1 MEKIRTALLLAC
13 VLLLASIAREAYVIR
28 GVLTGQYAVDSET
41 VTTGYKSHAEVMALG
56 CAGYRFA
63 GMSDGALRYER
74 INTARASVS
83 VAESSREAEA
93 RRVKRILDGPGD
105 R

>member
-13 VLLLASIAREAYVIR
+13 VLLLAFIAREAYVMR
-28 GVLTGQYAVDSET
+28 GAMTGRYAVDSET
-41 VTTGYKSHAEVMALG
+41 VAAGYKSHDEILHLG
-56 CAGYRFA
+56 WAGYRFS

-74 INTARASVS
+74 INSARLAVPVEASK
-83 VAESSREAEA
+83 REAEA

-105 R
+105 K